1 MKFTFIFRN
10 SLFCFLGI
18 FISVNCLGQSD
29 TPCQAPIIAV
39 NSDTCVFLSS
49 TTAGAAY
56 QSDSANGGVPPC
68 AFPGSPD
75 VWYAVIVPASGA
87 IAFTSEAGTITD
99 GGMAVYSGPCT
110 QPQLLEC
117 DDDAA
122 AGMMAVVDR
131 SDFIPGDTLFIR
143 FWKAAGSGTGTFSL
157 CAIESHSDCPVAQQ
171 ICETTRVNGNAYGPG
186 SNQDAFA
193 YYCDISE
200 FQSHWFR
207 FRFLTAGT
215 FIFKLFPDS
224 LAIGMYPDYDWL
236 LYRSS
241 GTGFCDTFTSQ
252 TSPDVCNG
260 SSSMGPNG
268 ETGLDVSGT
277 SNSVPAGPG
286 NPFCPI
292 LNVSA
297 GDDYYLLVNNFS
309 TSSTGFTLTLGGTA
323 LLDCNT
329 EPTFTGTEPG
339 REHTTVFPVPA
350 HDFICFRLHLPD
362 LHRGYTLS
370 VYDHEGNKIYLNTNP
385 DSSGWCI
392 PTETFGQ
399 GMFFYRI
406 TGLMN
411 RTISRGKFVVE

>member
-1 MKFTFIFRN
+1 MHCVHC
-10 SLFCFLGI
+10 LFKINTWTHSSNEIYSFSGI
-18 FISVNCLGQSD
+18 HSSVCLNFYFPQIVLGQSD

-56 QSDSANGGVPPC
+56 QSDSANGEFLPVL
-68 AFPGSPD
+68 FPVHLMFGMQWLFRHPEPLHSRQKPVLSPMAE
-75 VWYAVIVPASGA
+75 WQYIQAPA
-87 IAFTSEAGTITD
+87 
-99 GGMAVYSGPCT
+99 

-131 SDFIPGDTLFIR
+131 SDFIPATLFHSILESSR
-143 FWKAAGSGTGTFSL
+143 KWYRYFFSL
-157 CAIESHSDCPVAQQ
+157 RNWVPFRLSGLQQ
-171 ICETTRVNGNAYGPG
+171 IYWNNTGEWQCIFPG

-215 FIFKLFPDS
+215 FILNSFPIL

-268 ETGLDVSGT
+268 ENRVGCKRYFE
-277 SNSVPAGPG
+277 
-286 NPFCPI
+286 FCTCR
-292 LNVSA
+292 V
-297 GDDYYLLVNNFS
+297 
-309 TSSTGFTLTLGGTA
+309 
-323 LLDCNT
+323 
-329 EPTFTGTEPG
+329 
-339 REHTTVFPVPA
+339 REIHFA
-350 HDFICFRLHLPD
+350 Q
-362 LHRGYTLS
+362 Y
-370 VYDHEGNKIYLNTNP
+370 
-385 DSSGWCI
+385 
-392 PTETFGQ
+392 
-399 GMFFYRI
+399 
-406 TGLMN
+406 
-411 RTISRGKFVVE
+411 